1 MTYLTQ
7 EGIRK
12 QIEARRKKEQ
22 NAVKAVLPI
31 LFRLLDE
38 NHIVIPVKSER
49 TSDMQYNRLWN
60 VIEQM
65 RSTFFI
71 GRQALKDA
79 LANNES
85 EPFKN
90 YDERCMKS
98 YGYDAKTIFNLFNTL
113 KMWNVEHSH
122 CSVKWAD
129 FSDKSS
135 AHAELSFAKGK
146 YTIKWVPEVQMKT
159 AKRTANELYGETI
172 DRLMNK
178 MGVIEDTCLP
188 KSLKYS
194 PKHLTQRDIEN
205 RIHTAEC
212 YINDPAF
219 VPKPCS
225 AKQAKYCAQFLEVP
239 VEVAANLNMWQ
250 AREILDYYFDEHNYC
265 QESRGN
271 CLHAHYLEVL
281 KPFM

>member
-1 MTYLTQ
+1 MAYLTQ

-12 QIEARRKKEQ
+12 QIETRKKKEA

-49 TSDMQYNRLWN
+49 TSDMQYNRVWN

-65 RSTFFI
+65 RTTFFI
-71 GRQALKDA
+71 GRKTLQDA

-85 EPFKN
+85 EPFEN

-113 KMWNVEHSH
+113 QLWNVNYSH
-122 CSVKWAD
+122 CSIKWANLCD
-129 FSDKSS
+129 NYT
-135 AHAELSFAKGK
+135 AHAELLFAKGK
-146 YTIKWVPEVQMKT
+146 YTIKWVPDVQMKT
-159 AKRTANELYGETI
+159 AKRNASDLCRDAIN
-172 DRLMNK
+172 RLMDK
-178 MGVIEDTCLP
+178 MGVIENTCLP
-188 KSLKYS
+188 KELKYG
-194 PKHLTQRDIEN
+194 PKHPTQEDIEDKI
-205 RIHTAEC
+205 RIAEQ
-212 YINDPAF
+212 YINDPTF

-225 AKQAKYCAQFLEVP
+225 SKQAPYCAKFLDVP

-250 AREILDYYFDEHNYC
+250 AREILDYYFDELNYE
-265 QESRGN
+265 QEHRGN
-271 CLHAHYLEVL
+271 LLKTHYLEVL